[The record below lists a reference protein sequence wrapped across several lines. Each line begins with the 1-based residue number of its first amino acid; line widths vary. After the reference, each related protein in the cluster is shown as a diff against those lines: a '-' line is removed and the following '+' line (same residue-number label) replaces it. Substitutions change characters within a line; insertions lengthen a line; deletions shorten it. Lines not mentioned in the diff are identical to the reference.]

1 MPTGGIEFKENFVDT
16 RDFMEQF
23 GDIPVGST
31 LYGLRGHQNP
41 DDQEGIYM
49 GEIVT
54 TDNCASS
61 SYFGDTKL
69 FFKHQYITEDVA
81 LRPEWAD
88 AYNSY

>member
-1 MPTGGIEFKENFVDT
+1 MPTGDIKFKENFVDT

-41 DDQEGIYM
+41 DDKEGIYL

-54 TDNCASS
+54 TDKCACS
-61 SYFGDTKL
+61 SYFGETKL
-69 FFKHQYITEDVA
+69 FFKHQYIIEDVA
-81 LRPEWAD
+81 MRPEWAD